1 MKKAKTSYIKLV
13 RLLIKNNKLL
23 YSLSLFTLIF
33 GFSFSCVFFS
43 ISGAI
48 IDTKQKSTV
57 KTYGKFLVVISDISN
72 EHASEIK
79 TSIPD
84 YDYKQFQIL
93 GNLTYQDTKITYGYT
108 EQKMGDYL
116 GFKLICGTW
125 PSAAEQIVIE
135 EYLATKLGLDKL
147 PCFVDMF
154 IEDTKKTYEITGIIS
169 NYSCNLSVDVNRSL
183 NTNVYPSAIYGGEF
197 DDKAGISLVVSQKNL
212 NFKTADND
220 IWDFLSKYRK
230 LPSGSNNLSLNEKLT
245 WHGFD
250 DLKDIINSRVVHS
263 LLLYIF
269 MLITEIIIIRSFML
283 KNKNTFYIFKAL
295 GLSARE
301 NKILMIR
308 LISFFLV
315 SALALSY
322 LMVYSVGLA
331 YINQTFSEYKE
342 AFSRE
347 ILKYFTIQ
355 LITVF
360 LLLFGFIIIIIM
372 SEDLQ
377 IMEGIKFVKKRNSNL
392 KFKKININTVFMYTV
407 LLFCIIASMNFMTMF
422 KTDLKIE
429 YSLYSKKTFSS
440 ENIGTYNVAL
450 YQDRYFPFSVLDT
463 LKKYSKYI
471 SISTEGEALQ
481 FSILFEKG
489 KTDPYFKN
497 LIDSDT
503 RYSSKNEDKIFISG
517 EAAKYTAVPVNQI
530 SIQVLPDK
538 ELNEFMKKHDINLSY
553 SEPDSLTDKN
563 LSCILIVPNYDGGHE
578 NAVIKEKGY
587 INIGGINKINDEF
600 SFHIEKFKVEKLITP
615 VTSQSMPIQ
624 MVISEETAKKSSSI
638 LGYNIISVTVKD
650 DTPEDLLYEID
661 NIIYSIAA
669 SVQGGMLGSTL
680 KEATDN
686 KLLKNYTGLLSNTI
700 IIFCIMSVIIYI
712 NLSTFVNWENNKH
725 EYGVLRSFGMSYH
738 ILQHKL
744 FMQFTI
750 SILCST
756 VIASLLGYLAFP
768 GKYGMTPGQVAVSLF
783 TSLIVTY
790 FCRIILYFIYKKQ
803 TISSMVNDA

>member
-1 MKKAKTSYIKLV
+1 M
-13 RLLIKNNKLL
+13 
-23 YSLSLFTLIF
+23 
-33 GFSFSCVFFS
+33 
-43 ISGAI
+43 
-48 IDTKQKSTV
+48 
-57 KTYGKFLVVISDISN
+57 
-72 EHASEIK
+72 
-79 TSIPD
+79 
-84 YDYKQFQIL
+84 
-93 GNLTYQDTKITYGYT
+93 
-108 EQKMGDYL
+108 
-116 GFKLICGTW
+116 
-125 PSAAEQIVIE
+125 
-135 EYLATKLGLDKL
+135 
-147 PCFVDMF
+147 
-154 IEDTKKTYEITGIIS
+154 
-169 NYSCNLSVDVNRSL
+169 
-183 NTNVYPSAIYGGEF
+183 
-197 DDKAGISLVVSQKNL
+197 
-212 NFKTADND
+212 
-220 IWDFLSKYRK
+220 
-230 LPSGSNNLSLNEKLT
+230 
-245 WHGFD
+245 
-250 DLKDIINSRVVHS
+250 
-263 LLLYIF
+263 
-269 MLITEIIIIRSFML
+269 
-283 KNKNTFYIFKAL
+283 
-295 GLSARE
+295 
-301 NKILMIR
+301 
-308 LISFFLV
+308 
-315 SALALSY
+315 
-322 LMVYSVGLA
+322 
-331 YINQTFSEYKE
+331 
-342 AFSRE
+342 
-347 ILKYFTIQ
+347 
-355 LITVF
+355 
-360 LLLFGFIIIIIM
+360 
-372 SEDLQ
+372 
-377 IMEGIKFVKKRNSNL
+377 
-392 KFKKININTVFMYTV
+392 
-407 LLFCIIASMNFMTMF
+407 
-422 KTDLKIE
+422 
-429 YSLYSKKTFSS
+429 
-440 ENIGTYNVAL
+440 
-450 YQDRYFPFSVLDT
+450 
-463 LKKYSKYI
+463 
-471 SISTEGEALQ
+471 
-481 FSILFEKG
+481 
-489 KTDPYFKN
+489 
-497 LIDSDT
+497 IDSDT